1 MTTRSGYRSRH
12 LASSPFKPEPEQVV
26 EEYALDE
33 RVCHQSYGL
42 GRVVG
47 TEAAAITVDFGN
59 RTVRIVSPFRNLEK
73 L

>member
-1 MTTRSGYRSRH
+1 MSFEVH
-12 LASSPFKPEPEQVV
+12 
-26 EEYALDE
+26 D

-47 TEAAAITVDFGN
+47 CESAAVSVDFGN
-59 RTVRIVSPFRNLEK
+59 RTVRIVSPYNKLEK